1 MKKNCSRIK
10 ENGFPD
16 MRFIDLFAGCG
27 GLSLGLSNAGWKGVF
42 AIEKNEDAFATL
54 SYNFNRKPILRFDW
68 PEWLPQNAM
77 STSDLL
83 SHYEVLNASLFGVP
97 QPRPRFILL
106 AVRSDL
112 LSKNDEHTD
121 PLEDIEKYAGSF
133 RKLKKLNGH
142 NITVREAISDLEIG
156 SSGVRESRD
165 TKGFQEIVYN
175 SSAHSDFQRLMK
187 KGVTENRPA
196 NSLRLARHKVD
207 TVKRFEEILETCPKG
222 KSLPRHFREKHGIK
236 DIIGRGLILDDN
248 IAIIELIKNSKD
260 AASPCVKIHFKE
272 KTSSTPSELILKD
285 FGHGMSISDIRDK
298 WLNIAYS
305 EKKEANTERDTPFAG
320 SKGVGRFSCD
330 RLGKKLTLYTRSEGG
345 DYIKLPIDWAL
356 FETGAIDAEIS
367 TVKLNYEV
375 LAEHEFLSEIG
386 EQIFSSGTVLII
398 SELRSHWGQKK
409 LRKLRSEL
417 EKFISDP
424 DANFEVALKIFN
436 TPEEVIKNTVFDEL
450 SLRTYNIVSSI
461 DPTGAMLSTEL
472 RYHGET
478 VYSYEVENPYILLK
492 NIKVS
497 IHYMNFS
504 SKLFFKKRTGYS
516 ANDYG
521 SVFMFLNGFR
531 VSPYGNPKNDWLG
544 LDQRKTQGTS
554 RYLGTRDIVGQVSI
568 TDADDLFKPVTS
580 REGLVHDDAYHEL
593 TASEIDSKVS
603 LRNNETD
610 YGYVTHIVRQLE
622 RFIVDGVSWNS
633 LMELS
638 NPGRTNIPDKDVKA
652 DPSNFGIRTIDE
664 NAVKEA
670 IDKTLRT
677 SKFNI
682 QSFQINT
689 DLIARLAQEAEDAYN
704 EYVLSFIENT
714 TDKTFEELTAVDKG
728 NFKKIALRNMEAIK
742 AEKAARLEAH
752 EQRLRAEKAE
762 RQATL
767 ERERAEQAKKRE
779 QDAKAREA
787 AATAA
792 RDAATKQYQN
802 EKTEREK
809 VEARLQET
817 ADENMFLRMDATKDH
832 DHVLNLHHQ
841 TSLYSSIAA
850 TELQNLKYVILD
862 DDEFDQDEALDILA
876 SIEENIEKISKFAN
890 YATGGKYKVALK
902 SVSGNVTQFVSEYL
916 EELKK
921 SPSELRRMNV
931 DNSLSGAEAF
941 QAQFSPLDVM
951 ILVDNLISNAK
962 RHGAKRIGFLPPC
975 TEQGVFCVVDNGT
988 GLDASI
994 SDPSEI
1000 FQKGF
1005 TTRTEGSGRGLYH
1018 VANTLKAMNLEICVA
1033 DRPIDGWSG
1042 LALEIKE
1049 IAN

>member
-1 MKKNCSRIK
+1 MT
-10 ENGFPD
+10 
-16 MRFIDLFAGCG
+16 AT
-27 GLSLGLSNAGWKGVF
+27 SN
-42 AIEKNEDAFATL
+42 EL
-54 SYNFNRKPILRFDW
+54 
-68 PEWLPQNAM
+68 
-77 STSDLL
+77 
-83 SHYEVLNASLFGVP
+83 
-97 QPRPRFILL
+97 
-106 AVRSDL
+106 
-112 LSKNDEHTD
+112 
-121 PLEDIEKYAGSF
+121 SF
-133 RKLKKLNGH
+133 R
-142 NITVREAISDLEIG
+142 
-156 SSGVRESRD
+156 
-165 TKGFQEIVYN
+165 
-175 SSAHSDFQRLMK
+175 
-187 KGVTENRPA
+187 A
-196 NSLRLARHKVD
+196 NA
-207 TVKRFEEILETCPKG
+207 
-222 KSLPRHFREKHGIK
+222 GIK

-305 EKKEANTERDTPFAG
+305 EKKVANTERDTPFAG

-386 EQIFSSGTVLII
+386 EQSFSSGTVLII

-450 SLRTYNIVSSI
+450 TLRTYNIVSSI
-461 DPTGAMLSTEL
+461 DPTGTMLSTEL

-593 TASEIDSKVS
+593 TASETDSKVS
-603 LRNNETD
+603 LRNGETD

-622 RFIVDGVSWNS
+622 RFIVDGVSWDG

-638 NPGRTNIPDKDVKA
+638 NPSRTNIPEKDVKA
-652 DPSNFGIRTIDE
+652 DPSNFGIRTIDQ

-704 EYVLSFIENT
+704 EYVLSFIQNT
-714 TDKTFEELTAVDKG
+714 TDKTFDELTAVDKG

-752 EQRLRAEKAE
+752 EQRLRAEEAE
-762 RQATL
+762 RQAKW
-767 ERERAEQAKKRE
+767 ERERAADAERKEKAAKEQQAIAERNAASFERTAQIEKKRRLFAE
-779 QDAKAREA
+779 ASQKPASKKNEELVHHIRLLGDEISADLNDALESINRGKSVEVVAEFIRSA
-787 AATAA
+787 LF
-792 RDAATKQYQN
+792 QN
-802 EKTEREK
+802 DKMLTLAK
-809 VEARLQET
+809 IVSNADFDMLSDTLT
-817 ADENMFLRMDATKDH
+817 ADVFAYVAQYLEQLGDLSRSFKL
-832 DHVLNLHHQ
+832 Q
-841 TSLYSSIAA
+841 TSFH
-850 TELQNLKYVILD
+850 N
-862 DDEFDQDEALDILA
+862 DEALELPLA
-876 SIEENIEKISKFAN
+876 
-890 YATGGKYKVALK
+890 
-902 SVSGNVTQFVSEYL
+902 
-916 EELKK
+916 
-921 SPSELRRMNV
+921 
-931 DNSLSGAEAF
+931 
-941 QAQFSPLDVM
+941 FSPIEVTM
-951 ILVDNLISNAK
+951 LVDNILDNASNANAK
-962 RHGAKRIGFLPPC
+962 MVRVRCEETEHFLKLIFENDGDFLSDRYSPDEMFEVGITTTSGSGVGLAQIKRI
-975 TEQGVFCVVDNGT
+975 VGT
-988 GLDASI
+988 LDAEASI
-994 SDPSEI
+994 YNNKD
-1000 FQKGF
+1000 
-1005 TTRTEGSGRGLYH
+1005 SGISVCIR
-1018 VANTLKAMNLEICVA
+1018 
-1033 DRPIDGWSG
+1033 WS
-1042 LALEIKE
+1042 K
-1049 IAN
+1049 